1 MTPPLCAAWVFV
13 YCVVLGFFSLYRLLT
28 LHSLITMYG
37 TEKDVTLDVEIGAL
51 ALGTL
56 QDFVCATYLATALWG
71 VDNWLKQRQ
80 EKCQQVDTEDAE
92 MAQEGGLQ
100 QPLDVRQRRERRIAA
115 ALKFVATLVLFSLM
129 VVPFVADL
137 LLVRIRDMRF
147 NFDLVKM
154 AIHESN
160 NASAAE
166 ISSAEINQ
174 AYISATLAVATAT
187 VFAGVRA
194 TNKWADLT
202 RWSPTRAIQQ
212 VVQRRLHVTAK
223 ELSLEEGVGE
233 TTGFLGKKD
242 VPSEVA
248 VELEDEK
255 VDEVSVAALADKAEG
270 KSGRWWRARARA
282 IVVVLALVIMPAIV
296 LALSQACSAL
306 VAYAALNA
314 TLNELFMHALFVSS
328 QGFLPLIANGSIRAE
343 TYIHTDT
350 EDYELFADDSL
361 YRRTTGF
368 HGELAFDV
376 KVEQENMPNVL
387 MVVVESF
394 RYHDSHYLVG
404 DEDPSNLFRGS
415 SITVTPNFDKWAKRG
430 VAFSNMWS
438 SWRTSRSVESLLFG
452 QVPYDSVADSG
463 MSGGKKNYRLEGLP
477 QFFKAKGYEPFFTTG
492 CKTDYDDWDTFLPSH
507 GFDTVWGRDEMIK
520 LAESDMGITHDQWF
534 GKEHRELYWGV
545 HDDVSYQLLGDL
557 MVNKTREQSDRMAK
571 GKAKKPL
578 FLTHYTISTHVSYE
592 ERPTWYAESEKPD
605 FSALYEGVEYAGDI
619 KNYAEMRYFSDME
632 FGKFMDRMSAAG
644 ILNDTI
650 VVVVGDHGQAPEAGN
665 YIPEARDVS
674 VHHVAGMLVAEGRL
688 GDAVG
693 LKIED
698 ATEQYDIMNT
708 LADIVGV
715 PEEGFIQDGV
725 GRSLKRQSKFGDR
738 VVYSNNPSR
747 KMSIVRGTERL
758 RYDRAA
764 RSVLLHDAKADHDMH
779 SDLFPDLTPEQQ
791 NEWLKWRDNGR
802 QLTEYYVKRWDK
814 RCLFTAKC

>member
-1 MTPPLCAAWVFV
+1 MLPAPSCAGWAFV
-13 YCVVLGFFSLYRLLT
+13 YCTTLLFFSAYRVLT
-28 LHSLITMYG
+28 LRSLITMYG
-37 TEKDVTLDVEIGAL
+37 TEKDATLDVQVGAVALGAL
-51 ALGTL
+51 
-56 QDFVCATYLATALWG
+56 QDLVCATYLSAALWG
-71 VDNWLKQRQ
+71 VDRWIKQ
-80 EKCQQVDTEDAE
+80 QQQAEAEEDE
-92 MAQEGGLQ
+92 SIQKPRDL
-100 QPLDVRQRRERRIAA
+100 RQRRARQ
-115 ALKFVATLVLFSLM
+115 KATVVRFFASFLLFAFMS
-129 VVPFVADL
+129 VPFVADQ

-166 ISSAEINQ
+166 ISSAEVNQ
-174 AYISATLAVATAT
+174 AYISAAMAVATAT
-187 VFAGVRA
+187 VFACVRA
-194 TNKWADLT
+194 SNNWADLT
-202 RWSPTRAIQQ
+202 SWSPTKEIIRVVAMRLKRAD
-212 VVQRRLHVTAK
+212 K
-223 ELSLEEGVGE
+223 LEEEE
-233 TTGFLGKKD
+233 TTGFLGTEN
-242 VPSEVA
+242 VPSDKA
-248 VELEDEK
+248 
-255 VDEVSVAALADKAEG
+255 DEVSLTVLDDKTEQKSARWCGRRVRAVVA
-270 KSGRWWRARARA
+270 
-282 IVVVLALVIMPAIV
+282 VMALVLLPAVV

-328 QGFLPLIANGSIRAE
+328 QGFLPLIANGSISAE

-350 EDYELFADDSL
+350 EDYELFREDSL

-368 HGELAFDV
+368 HGDLAFDV
-376 KVEQENMPNVL
+376 KVENENPPNVL
-387 MVVVESF
+387 LVVVESF

-404 DEDPSNLFRGS
+404 QEDPSNLFRGS
-415 SITVTPNFDKWAKRG
+415 NVTVTPNFDKWAKRG
-430 VAFSNMWS
+430 VAFGNMWS
-438 SWRTSRSVESLLFG
+438 SWRTSRSVESLLFA

-463 MSGGKKNYRLEGLP
+463 MTGGKKNYQLDGLP
-477 QFFKAKGYEPFFTTG
+477 QLFKAKGYEPFFTTG

-507 GFDTVWGRDEMIK
+507 GFDTVWGRDEMIN
-520 LAESDMGITHDQWF
+520 LAESDLGITPDQWF

-545 HDDVSYQLLGDL
+545 HDDISYQILGDL
-557 MVNKTREQSDRMAK
+557 MVNKTKEQGQRMAK
-571 GKAKKPL
+571 GEAKKPL
-578 FLTHYTISTHVSYE
+578 FLTHYTISSHVSYE
-592 ERPTWYAESEKPD
+592 ERPTWYAEAEKPD
-605 FSALYEGVEYAGDI
+605 FSSLYDGVEYAASI
-619 KNYAEMRYFSDME
+619 KNYVEMRYFSDME

-674 VHHVAGMLVAEGRL
+674 VHHVAGALVAEGRL

-698 ATEQYDIMNT
+698 ASEQYDILNT

-715 PEEGFIQDGV
+715 PEEGFLQDGV
-725 GRSLKRQSKFGDR
+725 GRSLKRQATFGER

-779 SDLFPDLTPEQQ
+779 VDLFPDLTLEQQ
-791 NEWLKWRDNGR
+791 NEWLTWRDHGR

-814 RCLFTAKC
+814 RCLFAAKC

>member
-1 MTPPLCAAWVFV
+1 MSRAPNCAGWAFV
-13 YCVVLGFFSLYRLLT
+13 YGTTLLFFSVYRVLT
-28 LHSLITMYG
+28 LRSLITMYG
-37 TEKDVTLDVEIGAL
+37 TEKDVTLDVQVGAVVLGAL
-51 ALGTL
+51 
-56 QDFVCATYLATALWG
+56 QDLVCATYLSAALWG
-71 VDNWLKQRQ
+71 VDHWLKQQPTEAEDEDEGVQKPRDLRLRRARQ
-80 EKCQQVDTEDAE
+80 KASV
-92 MAQEGGLQ
+92 
-100 QPLDVRQRRERRIAA
+100 VRFAA
-115 ALKFVATLVLFSLM
+115 SFLLFALMS
-129 VVPFVADL
+129 VPFVADL

-166 ISSAEINQ
+166 ISSAEISQ
-174 AYISATLAVATAT
+174 AYISAAMAVATAT
-187 VFAGVRA
+187 VFAVVRA
-194 TNKWADLT
+194 RNNWADLT
-202 RWSPTRAIQQ
+202 RWSPTKQVIQ
-212 VVQRRLHVTAK
+212 VVARRLKRV
-223 ELSLEEGVGE
+223 ENLEEEE
-233 TTGFLGKKD
+233 TTGFLGKN
-242 VPSEVA
+242 VLSE
-248 VELEDEK
+248 K
-255 VDEVSVAALADKAEG
+255 PDEVSVTILDDKTEEKG
-270 KSGRWWRARARA
+270 VKWCGGRVRA
-282 IVVVLALVIMPAIV
+282 IVVVVALVLLPAVV

-328 QGFLPLIANGSIRAE
+328 QGFLPLVANGSILAE

-350 EDYELFADDSL
+350 EDYELFQEDSL

-368 HGELAFDV
+368 HGDLAFDV
-376 KVEQENMPNVL
+376 KVENENPPNVL
-387 MVVVESF
+387 LVVVESF
-394 RYHDSHYLVG
+394 RFHDSHYLVG

-415 SITVTPNFDKWAKRG
+415 NITVTPNFDKWAKRG

-438 SWRTSRSVESLLFG
+438 SWRTSRSVESLLLA

-463 MSGGKKNYRLEGLP
+463 MTGGKKNYQLDGLP

-492 CKTDYDDWDTFLPSH
+492 CKTDYDDWDAFLPSH
-507 GFDTVWGRDEMIK
+507 GYDTVWGRDEMIK
-520 LAESDMGITHDQWF
+520 LAESDLGITPDQWF

-545 HDDVSYQLLGDL
+545 HDDISYQILGDL
-557 MVNKTREQSDRMAK
+557 MVNKTKEQSDRMAK
-571 GKAKKPL
+571 GEAKKPL
-578 FLTHYTISTHVSYE
+578 FLTHYTISSHVSYE
-592 ERPTWYAESEKPD
+592 ERPTWYAEAEKPD
-605 FSALYEGVEYAGDI
+605 FSPLYDGVEYAGSI
-619 KNYAEMRYFSDME
+619 KNYVEMRYFSDME

-674 VHHVAGMLVAEGRL
+674 VHHVAGALVAEGRL

-698 ATEQYDIMNT
+698 ATEQYDILNT

-715 PEEGFIQDGV
+715 PEEGFLQDGV
-725 GRSLKRQSKFGDR
+725 GRSLKRQVKFGDR

-747 KMSIVRGTERL
+747 KMSIIRGTERL

-779 SDLFPDLTPEQQ
+779 LDLFPDLTLDQQ
-791 NEWLKWRDNGR
+791 NEWLKWRDHGR
-802 QLTEYYVKRWDK
+802 QLSEYYVKRWDK
-814 RCLFTAKC
+814 RCLFEAKC